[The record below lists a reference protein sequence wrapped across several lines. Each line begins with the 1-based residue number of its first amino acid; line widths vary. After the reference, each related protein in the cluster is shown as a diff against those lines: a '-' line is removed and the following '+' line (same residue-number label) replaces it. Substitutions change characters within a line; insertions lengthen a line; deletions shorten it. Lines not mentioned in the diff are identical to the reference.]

1 MKTFSVLSLAAL
13 GFLVLADRSAHASL
27 VDINYTFNKDGCSSG
42 CGQSSYGSVH
52 VTGDTTTETTTGLL
66 VTVQLSPGQF
76 HSQNNDAS
84 FVFNPV
90 GTGLSVSISTAG
102 FVSLG
107 SSIQTEPGFG
117 TFNWGID
124 STASNGGGGLGGN
137 QLIFTIKSASGL
149 ITFAPTNSATY
160 GNVYFVA
167 DYAGSSDGPTGHVG
181 ATISAVPEPSTWA
194 MMILGFA
201 GVGYMTYRRRTQ
213 TVAHAT

>member
-1 MKTFSVLSLAAL
+1 MRAFSVLSLTAL
-13 GFLVLADRSAHASL
+13 GFFVLADQSAHASL
-27 VDINYTFNKDGCSSG
+27 VDINYTFNKDACSSG
-42 CGQSSYGSVH
+42 CGQTSYGSVH
-52 VTGDTTTETTTGLL
+52 VTGDTTTESTTGLL

-90 GTGLSVSISTAG
+90 GTGLSVSIATAG
-102 FVSLG
+102 FINLG

-117 TFNWGID
+117 AFNWGID

-137 QLIFTIKSASGL
+137 QLIFTITSTSGL
-149 ITFAPTNSATY
+149 ITFAPTTSATY
-160 GNVYFVA
+160 GNVFFVA
-167 DYAGSSDGPTGHVG
+167 DYAGGSTGPTGHVG

-201 GVGYMTYRRRTQ
+201 GIGFITYRRRK
-213 TVAHAT
+213 VALA